1 MDRED
6 NLNGIFSG
14 QNYNK
19 HLDNQMDNNFEQEK
33 DSDGSNVPS
42 IFTAGTTPD
51 ILNRIKGEYCVCEFV
66 IGSDTLITKSGIMY
80 NVGLSYFT
88 LFNISNNE
96 YIVCDIYSVKFIT
109 VPRTDVISQRNIS
122 SNQRRNR
129 R

>member
-6 NLNGIFSG
+6 NLRGIFNG
-14 QNYNK
+14 QNYNN
-19 HLDNQMDNNFEQEK
+19 HLDNQMDNNFEVQK
-33 DSDGSNVPS
+33 DSDGSNISSV
-42 IFTAGTTPD
+42 FTAGTTPD
-51 ILNRIKGEYCVCEFV
+51 ILNRIKGEYCICEFV

-88 LFNISNNE
+88 LFNITNNE
-96 YIVCDIYSVKFIT
+96 YIVCDIYAVKFIT
-109 VPRTDVISQRNIS
+109 VPRSNTVSQRNIV